1 MLCESIYIIMS
12 YPDPGREDNE
22 YPVDDHEDGEEAQQQ
37 EPEPDEDVDLLIH
50 CNTKKNK
57 MFRWDCSARK
67 MLRKHCEKY

>member
-50 CNTKKNK
+50 CNTKN
-57 MFRWDCSARK
+57 
-67 MLRKHCEKY
+67 